1 MSALRSSYL
10 LCESCKSMLN
20 ALAISGYRSF
30 KEVVVPLGQLNV
42 VTGANGAGKSSLYRS
57 LRLLADIGSGNLIAS
72 LAREGGLTST
82 LWAGPEMISG
92 DDPEPTVRKKP
103 ISLRL
108 GFASDEFCYAI
119 DLGLPTPSSSA
130 FSLDPVIK
138 RECLWRGNAMRPST
152 LWADRQSSVVKCRDS
167 DGQWASLSINQPGFV
182 SIVTEFS
189 DPERSL
195 DLMVLRELLRSWRFY
210 DHMRT
215 DRDAPARQLQV
226 GTYSPVLS
234 DDGGNLAAA
243 LQTIREIGDGQA
255 LEAAITDAFPG
266 SRLLIDT
273 TQGRFEVMLKQ
284 PGLLRP
290 LHAAELSDGTLRYL
304 LLLAALTSPRPPEM
318 LVLNEP
324 ETSLHPE
331 LIQPLGR
338 LIADRVRSSQ
348 IIVVTHS
355 APLAATLS
363 SRTSC
368 ISIQLE
374 KVCGSTE
381 IFGRSK
387 VDLPHWKWPTR

>member
-1 MSALRSSYL
+1 
-10 LCESCKSMLN
+10 MLN

-42 VTGANGAGKSSLYRS
+42 VTGANGSGKSSLYRS

-82 LWAGPEMISG
+82 LWAGPEVVTGSI
-92 DDPEPTVRKKP
+92 DPQPTVRKKP

-130 FSLDPVIK
+130 FSLDPIIK
-138 RECLWRGNAMRPST
+138 RECLWRGSTMRPST
-152 LWADRQSSVVKCRDS
+152 LWTDRHGPVVKCRDA
-167 DGQWASLSINQPGFV
+167 DGEWASLSINHPSFASV
-182 SIVTEFS
+182 VTEFS
-189 DPERSL
+189 DPQRSL
-195 DLMVLRELLRSWRFY
+195 DLMVLRELLRLWRFY

-215 DRDAPARQLQV
+215 DREAPARQLQV
-226 GTYSPVLS
+226 GTYSPVLAE
-234 DDGGNLAAA
+234 DGGNLAAA
-243 LQTIREIGDGQA
+243 LQTVREIGDGPA
-255 LEAAITDAFPG
+255 LDEAIDDAFPD
-266 SRLLIDT
+266 SCLVIDY

-290 LHAAELSDGTLRYL
+290 LRAAELSDGTLRYL
-304 LLLAALTSPRPPEM
+304 LLLAALTSPRPPEL

-324 ETSLHPE
+324 ETSLHPD

-338 LIADRVRSSQ
+338 LIAARVSSSQ

-355 APLAATLS
+355 AVLAKALS
-363 SRTSC
+363 SRSSC
-368 ISIQLE
+368 ISIHLE
-374 KVCGSTE
+374 KICGETKLGGE
-381 IFGRSK
+381 NDYD
-387 VDLPHWKWPTR
+387 VPAWKWPAR